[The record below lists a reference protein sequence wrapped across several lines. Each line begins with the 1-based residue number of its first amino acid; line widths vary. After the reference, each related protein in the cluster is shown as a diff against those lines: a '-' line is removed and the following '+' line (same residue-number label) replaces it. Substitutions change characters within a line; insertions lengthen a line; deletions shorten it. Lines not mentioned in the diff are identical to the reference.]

1 MEALFLK
8 LVNMSITA
16 SYLVLAAVGVRL
28 VFRKTPK
35 WVLCL
40 LWGLV
45 ALRLVC
51 PVTLESALSLI
62 PSAEPLPQEIIYTA
76 APRIQSGVEAVD
88 QAVNPAL
95 EQSLTPAPGASANPT
110 QIWSF
115 VLSRLWAVGVAGMVL
130 YALFSYL
137 MLRRRMA
144 TAFLVQPGIKCSERV
159 NSPFVLGLLRPMIYL
174 PAHMEPGDRDYV
186 IAHEKAHIRRRDHW
200 WKPLGF
206 LLLSV
211 YWFNPVLW
219 LAYILLCRDIEAAC
233 DEKVIRDLSREE
245 RQAYS
250 RALLHCSIRRKSI
263 AACPLA
269 FGEVG
274 VKERIKQVMSYKK
287 PGFWMVLLALIVS
300 GAVAVTFLTDPEGMP
315 LTGIQDGRNYG
326 DLLDNVTE
334 MTLVQDGES
343 RLVEDLDGALAAMR
357 EIQVKTREVSRSR
370 DETRDASNQIVLNG
384 HFYVNFGGDYS
395 RVWIDNRVK
404 PTYTYAVLQPAR
416 VAALFDQF
424 GTVSPVEETVET
436 APQSAETA
444 QVQLVY
450 QKRSVN
456 LPTEDARRVLELV
469 ENALGT
475 ESQGEAALP
484 EDIREYTDN
493 PGMQAGIQ
501 IWYADGT
508 GDFYETTPDFGVLW
522 EYDQEPTHF
531 YTLEQGS
538 WLTEMAQTMT
548 EGIRNLPTSGE
559 PFADKNSPW
568 DWTSQVTENAISSAE
583 ANVVWEYTATA
594 GGSSQSMTFGALN
607 QELLEQLLDILH
619 EIPQSAFSPSDEDVG
634 SWSGTD
640 LRRTLTEPGST
651 LALFDG
657 VNNLCAVIR
666 STSQGLRFALCDD
679 LARIDNPMEP
689 LLETVT
695 YWNLEDSALSS
706 YMQALMG
713 DATLITY
720 AIGGEYRWQDPIYF
734 EEGALSLVLELPDDW
749 TYEVESYTPQAESY
763 GVRCR
768 PEAVS
773 EGWIYF
779 SFWPEGYH
787 PQETNRYI
795 HTGRWN
801 DLPLEISYPH
811 TVHGS
816 GYLDTR
822 GAVWSY
828 RMAHAEQ
835 GDYAVI
841 NQNAD
846 SWFPTYEDQISDILT
861 YTQAE
866 LIDPQTP

>member
-16 SYLVLAAVGVRL
+16 SYLVLATVGVRL
-28 VFRKTPK
+28 IFRKTPK

-115 VLSRLWAVGVAGMVL
+115 VLSWLWAVGVAGMVL

-137 MLRRRMA
+137 LLRRRMA
-144 TAFLVQPGIKCSERV
+144 TAFLVEPGIKCSERV
-159 NSPFVLGLLRPMIYL
+159 NSPFVLGVLRPMIYL

-233 DEKVIRDLSREE
+233 DERVIRDLSREE

-287 PGFWMVLLALIVS
+287 PGFWVVLLALIVC

-343 RLVEDLDGALAAMR
+343 RMVEDLDGALAAMR
-357 EIQVKTREVSRSR
+357 EIQVKTRAVSRSR

-384 HFYVNFGGDYS
+384 HFYVNFSGDYS
-395 RVWIDNRVK
+395 RVWIDNGVK
-404 PTYTYAVLQPAR
+404 PTYTYGVLQPAR

-424 GTVSPVEETVET
+424 GTVSAVEETVET
-436 APQSAETA
+436 TPQSAEIA
-444 QVQLVY
+444 QVKLVY
-450 QKRSVN
+450 ERRSAN
-456 LPTEDARRVLELV
+456 LPTEDARKVLELV
-469 ENALGT
+469 ENALASEPLPQGT
-475 ESQGEAALP
+475 LSETTLMNTG
-484 EDIREYTDN
+484 N
-493 PGMQAGIQ
+493 PGIE

-508 GDFYETTPDFGVLW
+508 GDFYKTTSDFGLLW
-522 EYDQEPTHF
+522 EFDQESPQV
-531 YTLEQGS
+531 YPLEQGA
-538 WLTEMAQTMT
+538 WLTEMARTRT

-559 PFADKNSPW
+559 PFATKDSPW

-607 QELLEQLLDILH
+607 QELLEQLLEILH
-619 EIPQSAFSPSDEDVG
+619 EIPQSAFSPSDEDVS

-679 LARIDNPMEP
+679 LSRIDDPMEP

-713 DATLITY
+713 DAPLITY
-720 AIGGEYRWQDPIYF
+720 AIGGEYQWQDPIYF

-779 SFWPEGYH
+779 SFWPKGYH

>member
-1 MEALFLK
+1 M
-8 LVNMSITA
+8 
-16 SYLVLAAVGVRL
+16 
-28 VFRKTPK
+28 
-35 WVLCL
+35 
-40 LWGLV
+40 
-45 ALRLVC
+45 
-51 PVTLESALSLI
+51 
-62 PSAEPLPQEIIYTA
+62 
-76 APRIQSGVEAVD
+76 
-88 QAVNPAL
+88 
-95 EQSLTPAPGASANPT
+95 
-110 QIWSF
+110 
-115 VLSRLWAVGVAGMVL
+115 
-130 YALFSYL
+130 
-137 MLRRRMA
+137 
-144 TAFLVQPGIKCSERV
+144 
-159 NSPFVLGLLRPMIYL
+159 
-174 PAHMEPGDRDYV
+174 
-186 IAHEKAHIRRRDHW
+186 
-200 WKPLGF
+200 
-206 LLLSV
+206 
-211 YWFNPVLW
+211 
-219 LAYILLCRDIEAAC
+219 
-233 DEKVIRDLSREE
+233 
-245 RQAYS
+245 
-250 RALLHCSIRRKSI
+250 
-263 AACPLA
+263 
-269 FGEVG
+269 
-274 VKERIKQVMSYKK
+274 
-287 PGFWMVLLALIVS
+287 
-300 GAVAVTFLTDPEGMP
+300 
-315 LTGIQDGRNYG
+315 
-326 DLLDNVTE
+326 
-334 MTLVQDGES
+334 
-343 RLVEDLDGALAAMR
+343 
-357 EIQVKTREVSRSR
+357 
-370 DETRDASNQIVLNG
+370 
-384 HFYVNFGGDYS
+384 
-395 RVWIDNRVK
+395 WIDNRVK
-404 PTYTYAVLQPAR
+404 PTYTYGVLQPAR

-568 DWTSQVTENAISSAE
+568 DWTSQVTENSISSAE

-619 EIPQSAFSPSDEDVG
+619 EIPQSAFSPSDEDVS

-679 LARIDNPMEP
+679 LARIDDPMEP

>member
-16 SYLVLAAVGVRL
+16 SYLVLATVGVRL

-45 ALRLVC
+45 ALRLIC
-51 PVTLESALSLI
+51 PFTLESALSLI
-62 PSAEPLPQEIIYTA
+62 PSAEPLPQEIIFTA
-76 APRIQSGVEAVD
+76 APQIQSGVEAVD

-115 VLSRLWAVGVAGMVL
+115 VLSRLWAAGVAGMVL

-144 TAFLVQPGIKCSERV
+144 TAFLVEPGIKCSERV

-174 PAHMEPGDRDYV
+174 PAHMEPEDRDYV
-186 IAHEKAHIRRRDHW
+186 IAHEKTHIRRRDHW

-287 PGFWMVLLALIVS
+287 PGFWVVLLALIVC

-343 RLVEDLDGALAAMR
+343 RMVEDLDGALAAMR

-370 DETRDASNQIVLNG
+370 DESRDASNQIVLNG
-384 HFYVNFGGDYS
+384 HFYVNFSGDYS

-424 GTVSPVEETVET
+424 GTVSEVEETVET

-469 ENALGT
+469 ENALASEPLPQGT
-475 ESQGEAALP
+475 VSETTLMNTG
-484 EDIREYTDN
+484 N
-493 PGMQAGIQ
+493 PGIE

-508 GDFYETTPDFGVLW
+508 GDFYKTTSDFGLLW
-522 EYDQEPTHF
+522 EYDQESPQV
-531 YTLEQGS
+531 YPLEQGA
-538 WLTEMAQTMT
+538 WLTEMARTRT

-559 PFADKNSPW
+559 PFANKNSPW

-607 QELLEQLLDILH
+607 QELLEQLLEILH
-619 EIPQSAFSPSDEDVG
+619 EIPQSAFSPSDEDVS

-657 VNNLCAVIR
+657 VNHMCAVIR

-713 DATLITY
+713 DAPLITY
-720 AIGGEYRWQDPIYF
+720 GIGGEYRWQDPIYF

-822 GAVWSY
+822 GTVWSY

-835 GDYAVI
+835 GDYVVI

>member
-62 PSAEPLPQEIIYTA
+62 PSAEPLPQEIIFTA

-115 VLSRLWAVGVAGMVL
+115 VLSRLWAVGVAGMLL

-137 MLRRRMA
+137 LLRRRMA
-144 TAFLVQPGIKCSERV
+144 TAFLVEPGIKCSERV

-174 PAHMEPGDRDYV
+174 PAHMEPEDRDYV
-186 IAHEKAHIRRRDHW
+186 IAHEKTHIRRRDHW

-287 PGFWMVLLALIVS
+287 PGFWVVLLALIVC

-343 RLVEDLDGALAAMR
+343 RMVEDLDGALAAMR

-370 DETRDASNQIVLNG
+370 DETRDASNQIVLND
-384 HFYVNFGGDYS
+384 HLYVNFSRDYS

-404 PTYTYAVLQPAR
+404 PTYTYAVLRPAR

-424 GTVSPVEETVET
+424 GTVSAVEETVET
-436 APQSAETA
+436 APQLAEIA
-444 QVQLVY
+444 QVKLVY
-450 QKRSVN
+450 ERRSAN
-456 LPTEDARRVLELV
+456 LPTEDARKVLELV
-469 ENALGT
+469 ENALASEPLPQGT
-475 ESQGEAALP
+475 VSETTLMNTG
-484 EDIREYTDN
+484 N
-493 PGMQAGIQ
+493 PGIE

-508 GDFYETTPDFGVLW
+508 GDFYKTTSDFGLLW
-522 EYDQEPTHF
+522 EFDQESPQV
-531 YTLEQGS
+531 YPLEQGA
-538 WLTEMAQTMT
+538 WLTEMARTRT

-559 PFADKNSPW
+559 PFANKNSPW

-607 QELLEQLLDILH
+607 QELLEQLLEILH
-619 EIPQSAFSPSDEDVG
+619 EIPDSAFSPSDEDVS

-679 LARIDNPMEP
+679 LSRIDNPMEP

-695 YWNLEDSALSS
+695 YWNLEDSTLSS

-713 DATLITY
+713 DAPLITY

>member
-16 SYLVLAAVGVRL
+16 SYLVLATVGVRL

-62 PSAEPLPQEIIYTA
+62 PSAEPLPQEIIFTA

-88 QAVNPAL
+88 QVVNPAL
-95 EQSLTPAPGASANPT
+95 GQSLTPAPGASANPT

-144 TAFLVQPGIKCSERV
+144 TAFLVEPGIKCSERV

-174 PAHMEPGDRDYV
+174 PAHMEPEDRDYV

-233 DEKVIRDLSREE
+233 DERVIRDLSREE

-287 PGFWMVLLALIVS
+287 PGFWVVLLALIVS

-326 DLLDNVTE
+326 DLLDDVTE

-343 RLVEDLDGALAAMR
+343 RMVEDLDGALAAMR

-370 DETRDASNQIVLNG
+370 DETRDASNQIVLND
-384 HFYVNFGGDYS
+384 HLYVNFSRDYS

-404 PTYTYAVLQPAR
+404 PTYTYAVLRPAR

-424 GTVSPVEETVET
+424 GTVSAVEETVET
-436 APQSAETA
+436 APQSAEIA
-444 QVQLVY
+444 QVKLVY
-450 QKRSVN
+450 ERRSAN
-456 LPTEDARRVLELV
+456 LPTEDARKVLELV
-469 ENALGT
+469 ENALASEPLPQGT
-475 ESQGEAALP
+475 VSETTLMNTG
-484 EDIREYTDN
+484 N
-493 PGMQAGIQ
+493 PGIE

-508 GDFYETTPDFGVLW
+508 GDFYKTTSDFGLLW
-522 EYDQEPTHF
+522 EFDQESPQV
-531 YTLEQGS
+531 YPLEQGA
-538 WLTEMAQTMT
+538 WLTEMARTRT

-559 PFADKNSPW
+559 PFANKNSPW

-607 QELLEQLLDILH
+607 QELLEQLLEILH
-619 EIPQSAFSPSDEDVG
+619 EIPDSAFSPSDEDVS

-679 LARIDNPMEP
+679 LSRIDNPMEP

-713 DATLITY
+713 DAPLITY

-811 TVHGS
+811 TVHDS